1 MGQRPYTALRTSI
14 FIGCLFLGWFL
25 SPALVSGQVM
35 PENEEGLNFKFPRN
49 KVRIPF
55 KLVHNLVIIPI
66 QINNSKPLNFVV
78 DTGVDRTILIELNA
92 FDSIALLDVQS
103 HFLRG
108 LGKGAG
114 IQAILSSGN
123 LIRFSGLEARNQS
136 VLVLEENIFEL
147 SSRVGMEVNGIIG
160 YPLFQNFV
168 VEMDYSNKVM
178 TLYKPGKY
186 PERKARK
193 STQVPLTIEGAKPYV
208 NVQAVF
214 PDGQKF
220 PLRLIVD
227 SGMSSCMLLYT
238 PTLPGV
244 KLPEKRIKAFL
255 GRGLNGEI
263 HGEITRIKAL
273 ELGEYTL
280 KNPPAS
286 FPDTMSIRY
295 ALTLNNRN
303 GNLGAEVLQRF
314 KVVFDYQQSRML
326 LKPSGKIK
334 EPFLYNLSGLEL
346 ITPIPG
352 FNFYT
357 VSDVLPNSP
366 AERAGLQ
373 AGDAIISIN
382 GEACLEKSFS
392 EVLDHFQNKPGRK
405 LTLKVS
411 RHMKEF
417 NTTLHLQDL
426 I

>member
-1 MGQRPYTALRTSI
+1 M
-14 FIGCLFLGWFL
+14 
-25 SPALVSGQVM
+25 PALVSGQIM
-35 PENEEGLNFKFPRN
+35 PEHEAGFKFQFPRN

-66 QINNSKPLNFVV
+66 QINDSKPLNFVV

-92 FDSIALLDVQS
+92 FDSIALHDVQS
-103 HFLRG
+103 LFLRG

-114 IQAILSSGN
+114 IQAMLSTGN
-123 LIRFSGLEARNQS
+123 FIRFSGLEARNQS

-168 VEMDYSNKVM
+168 VEMDYANKVM

-193 STQVPLTIEGAKPYV
+193 CTLVPLTIEDAKPYV
-208 NVQAVF
+208 NVQAAF
-214 PDGQKF
+214 PDGQTF

-227 SGMSSCMLLYT
+227 SGMSSSLLLYA

-263 HGEITRIKAL
+263 HGEITRIKSL
-273 ELGEYTL
+273 ELGSFTF
-280 KNPPAS
+280 NSPPAS
-286 FPDTMSIRY
+286 FPDTVSIRY

-303 GNLGAEVLQRF
+303 GNLGADVLQRF
-314 KVVFDYQQSRML
+314 KVVFDYQKSRML
-326 LKPSGKIK
+326 LKPTSKLK
-334 EPFLYNLSGLEL
+334 APFVYNLSGLEL
-346 ITPIPG
+346 ITPLPG

-366 AERAGLQ
+366 AAKAGLR

-382 GEACLEKSFS
+382 GEACLGKSLS
-392 EVLDHFQNKPGRK
+392 EVLNLFQNRPGRK

-411 RHMKEF
+411 RQMQEF
-417 NTTLHLQDL
+417 HTTLHLQDL